1 MRNPAVPFG
10 LLVVVAALTFGLAQW
25 TPFAPTT
32 TSTPVTT
39 GSAARGEGIF
49 AATCAGCHGADASG
63 GVGPALADSGLG
75 AEEVV
80 GIVAAGRGTMPG
92 GLVEGQEAA
101 DVAAYVGSLSQ

>member
-1 MRNPAVPFG
+1 MRNPAVPLG

-32 TSTPVTT
+32 STPVTT
-39 GSAARGEGIF
+39 GSAARGEGVF
-49 AATCAGCHGADASG
+49 AASCAGCHGADASG
-63 GVGPALADSGLG
+63 GVGPALADSGLD

-80 GIVAAGRGTMPG
+80 GIVAAGRGAMPG